1 MERFITAFFFILM
14 LKSTSLVIGQKTLT
28 DEKVNYLNLNWRH
41 VATRMPAEW
50 YGSREAKMVADS
62 VLKYQTKI
70 GGWIKNS
77 GFHKGCVV
85 QEEWERVQTTGIG
98 ATFDNGATITEMMF
112 LAKIYSK
119 GKDER
124 YCKSFMKALDYIFEA
139 QYPNG
144 GWPQFYPY
152 SKGESVAYAS
162 HITYND
168 NAMVNVMLILRDIIN
183 DDELYKPLQISEE
196 IKAKARISF
205 DKGVEC
211 ILKTQIVVY
220 GKPTVWCAQHD
231 EFTLAPANARSY
243 ELASFSGSESV
254 GIVLLLMDI
263 EDPSADIIKAV
274 KGAVKWFENHKIE
287 GIRVADITNGDGQED
302 LIVINDTTTSPL
314 WARFYDLETG
324 NPFFCDRDGIKKNTL
339 AEIGYNRR
347 TDYVWYVNSPDK
359 ILVRY
364 PVWTEKWGIE
374 RNE

>member
-1 MERFITAFFFILM
+1 MARFITVFVFILI

-28 DEKVNYLNLNWRH
+28 DEKVNYLDLNWRH
-41 VATRMPAEW
+41 VATHMPAEW
-50 YGSREAKMVADS
+50 YGSNEAKMAADS

-70 GGWIKNS
+70 GGWAKNS
-77 GFHKGCVV
+77 GFHTGNVN
-85 QEEWERVQTTGIG
+85 QEEWKRIEASGIG
-98 ATFDNGATITEMMF
+98 ATFDNGATTTEMKF
-112 LAKIYSK
+112 LARVYSVV
-119 GKDER
+119 KDER
-124 YCKSFMKALDYIFEA
+124 YRESFRKALNYIFKT

-152 SKGESVAYAS
+152 RKRNGAYSS

-168 NAMVNVMLILRDIIN
+168 NSMVNIMLILRDIMN
-183 DDELYKPLQISEE
+183 GNELFEPLQINDEL
-196 IKAKARISF
+196 IAKAKRSF
-205 DKGVEC
+205 DKGIEC
-211 ILKTQIVVY
+211 ILKTQIIVD
-220 GKPTVWCAQHD
+220 GEPTVWCAQHD

-254 GIVLLLMDI
+254 GIVLLLMDV

-274 KGAVKWFENHKIE
+274 KGSVKWFENHKIE
-287 GIRVADITNGDGQED
+287 GIRVADITNGDGQKD

-359 ILVRY
+359 VLRRY
-364 PVWTEKWGIE
+364 PVWAKQWGIE